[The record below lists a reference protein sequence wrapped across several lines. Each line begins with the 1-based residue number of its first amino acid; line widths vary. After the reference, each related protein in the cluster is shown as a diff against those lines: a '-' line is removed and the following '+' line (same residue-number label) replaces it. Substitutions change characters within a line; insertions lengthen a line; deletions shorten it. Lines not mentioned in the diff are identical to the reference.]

1 MRFFTV
7 DTPSCP
13 DRAEVFRGWGK
24 ARTGPRG
31 LEHPPRDQVAREKG
45 ESDEGDPVPWGVYPL
60 EQGSEQHL
68 PAAAAF
74 HDAPQDQGQGK
85 GNARGAK
92 DVASQGETK
101 GVFRFS
107 CFVAMV
113 PLLTGAFGSA
123 SVLSTRARPAP
134 PYVGSRRRKPVQSRH
149 SPATVRRTTCG
160 RSPRGDPWK
169 ARTEEDSKSGYCAD
183 GPTAPSSRAEGVLLI
198 AQGLRPK
205 GTPSLPRR
213 SVFCARGRRRSRGG
227 PEAMR
232 NGGEGP

>member
-1 MRFFTV
+1 MQ
-7 DTPSCP
+7 
-13 DRAEVFRGWGK
+13 K
-24 ARTGPRG
+24 ARRDPGRRG
-31 LEHPPRDQVAREKG
+31 RKRRG
-45 ESDEGDPVPWGVYPL
+45 EFALFLQSRDEGAPWGR
-60 EQGSEQHL
+60 SS
-68 PAAAAF
+68 F
-74 HDAPQDQGQGK
+74 GK
-85 GNARGAK
+85 RSSGRGAK

-160 RSPRGDPWK
+160 RSPRGNPWK

-183 GPTAPSSRAEGVLLI
+183 DPTAPSSRAEGVLLI

-213 SVFCARGRRRSRGG
+213 SVFCVRGRRRPR
-227 PEAMR
+227 
-232 NGGEGP
+232 